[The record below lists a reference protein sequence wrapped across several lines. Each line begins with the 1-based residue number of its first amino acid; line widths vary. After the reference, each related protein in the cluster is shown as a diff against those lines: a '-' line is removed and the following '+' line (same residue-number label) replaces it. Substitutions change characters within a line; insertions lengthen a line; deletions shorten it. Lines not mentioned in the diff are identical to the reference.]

1 MDFIKGNNRDQIQ
14 FSSLE
19 MNVREEN
26 PIRFIDTF
34 VEQVD
39 LHKLG
44 FVINKLQAEG
54 RPITSL
60 SH

>member
-1 MDFIKGNNRDQIQ
+1 MIKYN

-26 PIRFIDTF
+26 PVRFIDAF

-39 LHKLG
+39 LFKLD
-44 FVINKLQAEG
+44 FVINKLQSQIKIIE
-54 RPITSL
+54 
-60 SH
+60 